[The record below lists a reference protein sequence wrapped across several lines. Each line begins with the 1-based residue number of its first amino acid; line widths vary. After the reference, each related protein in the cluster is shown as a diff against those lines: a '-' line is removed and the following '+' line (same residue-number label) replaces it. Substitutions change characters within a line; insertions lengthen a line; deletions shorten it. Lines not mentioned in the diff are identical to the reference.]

1 MKTQGS
7 TELPRFAVGAL
18 AIAGASAANGAT
30 VQITFANNYVSSS
43 SGVLNLWADLTGD
56 GVTDVAGLHGSYY
69 AAVILPFWSAS
80 LGRAGTSGGGASG
93 NALLMVGGYST
104 VVPVDGS
111 LSGLTGTGYYG
122 MRFTDSRI
130 NAGATTDG
138 KLELTSRRQAGGEY
152 VVQIHRLI
160 FDDASTAAPTGLP
173 TDLNTIPLWSASISA
188 VPEASTSLGLLALG
202 AGGLL
207 TRRRQKRAA

>member
-1 MKTQGS
+1 VLGVVGFGS
-7 TELPRFAVGAL
+7 V
-18 AIAGASAANGAT
+18 
-30 VQITFANNYVSSS
+30 
-43 SGVLNLWADLTGD
+43 
-56 GVTDVAGLHGSYY
+56 
-69 AAVILPFWSAS
+69 
-80 LGRAGTSGGGASG
+80 
-93 NALLMVGGYST
+93 
-104 VVPVDGS
+104 VVPNGGS
-111 LSGLTGTGYYG
+111 LSGLTGTGDYG

-130 NAGATTDG
+130 NAGATTYG
-138 KLELTSRRQAGGEY
+138 RLELTSRRQAGGEF

-160 FDDASTAAPTGLP
+160 FDDTSTAAPTGLP